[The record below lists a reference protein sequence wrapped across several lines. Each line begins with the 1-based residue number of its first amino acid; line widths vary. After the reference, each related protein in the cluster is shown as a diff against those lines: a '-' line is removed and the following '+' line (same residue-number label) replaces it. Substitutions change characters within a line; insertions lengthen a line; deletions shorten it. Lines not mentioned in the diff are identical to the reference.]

1 MRRRDLIKGIA
12 GLAAA
17 WPLAARA
24 RQTDQVR
31 RIGVLMNFPSSDPE
45 GGALLAEF
53 TRHLAELGWTEGRNV
68 RIDARC
74 GGSNVDLMRTL
85 AKELVGLQP
94 DVLLATSTPT
104 TAVLARETQT
114 IPIVFTFV
122 ADPIGSRFIA
132 NLSRPGGNITGFSM
146 IEASMASKSL
156 ELLREVAPGIKR
168 VAIMFNPDTAP
179 FVNSMVLPVF
189 ETAAKSFNIAP
200 IAAPVHSDA
209 EIETVITSLSREP
222 GGALFGGPD
231 TFITNHRATI
241 ISLAARN
248 RLPAVYGP
256 TVFARDGGFVSYGAD
271 FQDNFRRSALY
282 VDKILRGAK
291 PSELPVTSEIFADY
305 QSQNRPRARS
315 YSTADIARARRR
327 GDRITVF
334 LLRRVSSLSYLQSVD
349 QDLGGRT
356 GRGRLLTSDQE
367 TVLDR
372 VDTPVFDLG
381 IDRAEAE

>member
-24 RQTDQVR
+24 QQTDQVR

-45 GGALLAEF
+45 GKALLAEF

-68 RIDARC
+68 RIDARW

-132 NLSRPGGNITGFSM
+132 NLSHPGGNITGFSM

-179 FVNSMVLPVF
+179 FVNSMVMPVF

-291 PSELPVTSEIFADY
+291 PSELPVQMPVKYLLIINLKTAHALGLTVPQTLLALADEV
-305 QSQNRPRARS
+305 
-315 YSTADIARARRR
+315 I
-327 GDRITVF
+327 
-334 LLRRVSSLSYLQSVD
+334 
-349 QDLGGRT
+349 
-356 GRGRLLTSDQE
+356 E
-367 TVLDR
+367 
-372 VDTPVFDLG
+372 
-381 IDRAEAE
+381 

>member
-1 MRRRDLIKGIA
+1 MTVTIGRREL
-12 GLAAA
+12 LAALGGA
-17 WPLAARA
+17 AVTWPLAARA
-24 RQTDQVR
+24 QQTDQVR
-31 RIGVLMNFPSSDPE
+31 RVGVLMNFPSSDPE
-45 GGALLAEF
+45 GKALLAEF

-68 RIDARC
+68 RIDARW

-132 NLSRPGGNITGFSM
+132 NLSHPGGNITGFSM

-179 FVNSMVLPVF
+179 FVNSMVMPVF

-291 PSELPVTSEIFADY
+291 PSELPVQMPVKYLLIINLKTAHALGLTVPQTLLALADEV
-305 QSQNRPRARS
+305 
-315 YSTADIARARRR
+315 I
-327 GDRITVF
+327 
-334 LLRRVSSLSYLQSVD
+334 
-349 QDLGGRT
+349 
-356 GRGRLLTSDQE
+356 E
-367 TVLDR
+367 
-372 VDTPVFDLG
+372 
-381 IDRAEAE
+381 

>member
-1 MRRRDLIKGIA
+1 MAIHIRRREFIFTLGGA
-12 GLAAA
+12 AAA

-24 RQTDQVR
+24 QQTDQVR

-45 GGALLAEF
+45 GKALLAEF

-68 RIDARC
+68 RIDARW

-132 NLSRPGGNITGFSM
+132 NLSHPGGNITGFSM

-179 FVNSMVLPVF
+179 FVNSMVMPVF

-291 PSELPVTSEIFADY
+291 PSELPVQMPVKYLLIINLKTAHALGLTVPQTLLALADEV
-305 QSQNRPRARS
+305 
-315 YSTADIARARRR
+315 I
-327 GDRITVF
+327 
-334 LLRRVSSLSYLQSVD
+334 
-349 QDLGGRT
+349 
-356 GRGRLLTSDQE
+356 E
-367 TVLDR
+367 
-372 VDTPVFDLG
+372 
-381 IDRAEAE
+381 

>member
-1 MRRRDLIKGIA
+1 MASYIGRRKFLVTLLGGA
-12 GLAAA
+12 VA
-17 WPLAARA
+17 WPLAAGA
-24 RQTDQVR
+24 QQTDQVR

-45 GGALLAEF
+45 GKALLAEF

-68 RIDARC
+68 RIDARW

-179 FVNSMVLPVF
+179 FVNSMVMPVF

-291 PSELPVTSEIFADY
+291 PSELPVQMPVKYLLIVNLKTAHALGLTVPQTLLALADEV
-305 QSQNRPRARS
+305 
-315 YSTADIARARRR
+315 I
-327 GDRITVF
+327 
-334 LLRRVSSLSYLQSVD
+334 
-349 QDLGGRT
+349 
-356 GRGRLLTSDQE
+356 E
-367 TVLDR
+367 
-372 VDTPVFDLG
+372 
-381 IDRAEAE
+381 

>member
-1 MRRRDLIKGIA
+1 MRRRDFVTLIG
-12 GLAAA
+12 GVAAA

-24 RQTDQVR
+24 QQTDQVR
-31 RIGVLMNFPSSDPE
+31 RIGVLMNFSSSDPE
-45 GGALLAEF
+45 GKALLAEF

-68 RIDARC
+68 RIDARW

-114 IPIVFTFV
+114 IPIVFKFV

-132 NLSRPGGNITGFSM
+132 NLSHPGGNITGFSM

-179 FVNSMVLPVF
+179 FVNSMVMPVF

-291 PSELPVTSEIFADY
+291 PSELPVQMPVKYLLII
-305 QSQNRPRARS
+305 NLK
-315 YSTADIARARRR
+315 TAKALD
-327 GDRITVF
+327 ITVPQT
-334 LLRRVSSLSYLQSVD
+334 LRVAADEVIQ
-349 QDLGGRT
+349 
-356 GRGRLLTSDQE
+356 
-367 TVLDR
+367 
-372 VDTPVFDLG
+372 
-381 IDRAEAE
+381 